1 MRQLGKWAVRGLAGV
16 LLLVVLAFALDPR
29 DNLANPAVANP
40 PNLGADLGAYL
51 AKAEADVANLRD
63 GAEKRIVW
71 AGAKGQKT
79 PLAIVYLHGFSASSA
94 EIRPVP
100 ERVAAALGANLYFA
114 RLTGH
119 GQDGPAMA
127 TASVQ
132 DWLKD
137 GAEAMEIGRA
147 LGDRVIVIGTS
158 TGATLAT
165 IIAQDQLMQ
174 KGLAGMVFV
183 SPNYGVAA
191 LAGKILD
198 MPFARIWGPWV
209 AGAQR
214 SFTPHN
220 PDHGLNWTTSYPT
233 SALFPM
239 AQLVRMAKGLD
250 HGAIQTPLLT
260 LFSPSDQVVSPKA
273 TRAVMAAWG
282 GPVQMEERVMTPA
295 DDPYSHVI
303 AGDILSPAQ
312 TEETVALITAWAR
325 GL

>member
-1 MRQLGKWAVRGLAGV
+1 MRKFGKWLGRGLLA
-16 LLLVVLAFALDPR
+16 LVVLVVAAFWLDPQ
-29 DNLANPAVANP
+29 DHLDNPAVATP
-40 PNLGADLGAYL
+40 PALGADLDAYL
-51 AKAEADVANLRD
+51 AGAEAGVPALRP

-100 ERVAAALGANLYFA
+100 EQVAASLGANLYFA

-127 TASVQ
+127 TASVPA
-132 DWLKD
+132 WLND
-137 GAEAMEIGRA
+137 AAEAMAIGRA

-165 IIAQDQLMQ
+165 IIAQDSEMSQAV
-174 KGLAGMVFV
+174 AGMVFV

-198 MPFARIWGPWV
+198 MPYARIWGPWV

-214 SFTPHN
+214 SFTPQN
-220 PDHGLNWTTSYPT
+220 PQQAQYWTTSYPT
-233 SALFPM
+233 AALFPM
-239 AQLVRMAKGLD
+239 ASLVRLAKGVD
-250 HGAIQTPLLT
+250 HAAIKTPLLA
-260 LFSPSDQVVSPKA
+260 LFSPNDQVVSPAA
-273 TRAVMAAWG
+273 TRAILAAWG
-282 GPVQMEERVMTPA
+282 GPVQQEERIMTPA
-295 DDPYSHVI
+295 DDSYSHVI
-303 AGDILSPAQ
+303 AGEIMSPAQ
-312 TEETVALITAWAR
+312 TDETVAIITAWAR